1 MQTLLIG
8 RHRRRSS
15 ARAPLAALLVPM
27 LGHLCYWLL
36 EGAEDNARGHRPA
49 MMMGDHPLSFLEF
62 CSSTTATP
70 LTTVIM
76 IGLFD
81 TTPPDLLNSVFNSS
95 NTPPLNDTK
104 KNVASWN

>member
-1 MQTLLIG
+1 
-8 RHRRRSS
+8 
-15 ARAPLAALLVPM
+15 M

-36 EGAEDNARGHRPA
+36 EGAEDNARGRRPA
-49 MMMGDHPLSFLEF
+49 VMMGDHPLSFLEL
-62 CSSTTATP
+62 CDTSTIAAP

-81 TTPPDLLNSVFNSS
+81 TDLLNSVFNSS

>member
-1 MQTLLIG
+1 
-8 RHRRRSS
+8 
-15 ARAPLAALLVPM
+15 M